1 MENAAAV
8 RPFCAVAIPCRF
20 LPLLAAKS
28 RFRNMAK
35 KLASVGEVTHN
46 PYLLRVTVGEHQLTV
61 FADGRTIVAGTDDVG
76 IARSLVA
83 KHVDS

>member
-1 MENAAAV
+1 MQISAPAGGKV
-8 RPFCAVAIPCRF
+8 SFPQ
-20 LPLLAAKS
+20 L
-28 RFRNMAK
+28 AK

-61 FADGRTIVAGTDDVG
+61 FADGRTIGAGTDDVS

-83 KHVDS
+83 KRVGS